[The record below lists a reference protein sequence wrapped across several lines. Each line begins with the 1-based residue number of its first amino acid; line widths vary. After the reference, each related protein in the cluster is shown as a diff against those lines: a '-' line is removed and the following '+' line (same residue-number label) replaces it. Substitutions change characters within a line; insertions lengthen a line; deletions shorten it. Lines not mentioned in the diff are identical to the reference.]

1 MKKNFSLIGVLCTI
15 VIITL
20 SLGGCKTAKTSQT
33 TNTTTTLTT
42 LATSNTTTTQSVAAL
57 TVNVNTKT
65 GIGTYLVDGNG
76 RTLYWTTL
84 DSVGQSNVTGAIL
97 ANWPVFYNSNIV
109 VPSSLNASDFGSIVR
124 ADGTKQTTYK
134 GRPIYYYINDQT
146 AGNTFGQ
153 GINGIWFAADPAL
166 SGPTLVTTAP
176 TTTTTSLTSTTT
188 TTAATTTTPPT
199 STTYTTTTTSPS
211 STTSTT
217 TTSYP
222 GY

>member
-1 MKKNFSLIGVLCTI
+1 MKKNLPLICVLYAI
-15 VIITL
+15 VIISL
-20 SLGGCKTAKTSQT
+20 SLGGCSPAKTSQT
-33 TNTTTTLTT
+33 TNTTAVSTTL
-42 LATSNTTTTQSVAAL
+42 STTTFPLVAM
-57 TVNVNTKT
+57 TINTSSKT

-84 DSVGQSNVTGAIL
+84 DSVGQSNVTGTVL
-97 ANWPVFYNSNIV
+97 ANWPVFYNSNII

-124 ADGTKQTTYK
+124 ADGTNQTTYK

-153 GINGIWFAADPAL
+153 GINGIWFAVDPTL
-166 SGPTLVTTAP
+166 SGPTPATTI
-176 TTTTTSLTSTTT
+176 TSTTNIT
-188 TTAATTTTPPT
+188 TTLPTSATTTTLPT
-199 STTYTTTTTSPS
+199 STTSTTSTITTTTPA